1 MEEEGDR
8 LDMALLFPSLLVPS
22 PFLPQGMLEEPG
34 APGRAE
40 ELEQASVTGV
50 CGQQLESQSRGIR
63 YKSHRN
69 LGNNQKTEGP
79 KGEVGV
85 REPLGLISK
94 IKLGPQS
101 ELRLFSV
108 RTKGMAR
115 PS

>member
-50 CGQQLESQSRGIR
+50 CGQQLVTVTWDKIQKPQEPGKQPKDRRGLR
-63 YKSHRN
+63 VKS
-69 LGNNQKTEGP
+69 G
-79 KGEVGV
+79 
-85 REPLGLISK
+85 
-94 IKLGPQS
+94 
-101 ELRLFSV
+101 
-108 RTKGMAR
+108 
-115 PS
+115 